1 MINPWATNLNFY
13 WLKFFPELMIYCII
27 QGLIQMNELKDP
39 GVKHVVLIEIVSL
52 TILNYANCNKKD
64 NCKSFLG
71 YR

>member
-1 MINPWATNLNFY
+1 
-13 WLKFFPELMIYCII
+13 
-27 QGLIQMNELKDP
+27 MNELKDP